1 LQCSLGEVPD
11 PQIDERRARGES
23 DETIGASARREL
35 AVWLAARGL
44 EMVLHR
50 DRLPVKSPRWIGV
63 VEFTASFASHAMVMR
78 YGEVLWDPIEDW
90 QRRTLIA
97 TGGLAPGA
105 GGLLARAHRPRGVKF
120 FEARHVTYG
129 PTFRRTR

>member
-1 LQCSLGEVPD
+1 VGRNRGHPWGETV
-11 PQIDERRARGES
+11 ATS
-23 DETIGASARREL
+23 GAIQWPPTGSFP
-35 AVWLAARGL
+35 W
-44 EMVLHR
+44 
-50 DRLPVKSPRWIGV
+50 PPS